1 MAINPTACYYG
12 RHIGCV
18 NVLMNPDCRLC
29 ADRLTHAV
37 NQVVHRTTASTVDA
51 PSLRVDYTI
60 GIPRRHVH
68 AQPDRTRV

>member
-1 MAINPTACYYG
+1 MALDTTACYYG

-37 NQVVHRTTASTVDA
+37 NQVVHRATASTTDV
-51 PSLRVDYTI
+51 SVLRVDYAV
-60 GIPRRHVH
+60 PS
-68 AQPDRTRV
+68 P